1 MHLGNSIICPVTG
14 IPMLAIMGITA
25 YYAFK
30 KANLKKENIPLTIVL
45 TTLVFALQMI
55 NFSIPQ
61 TGSSGHIIG
70 TTLLAALLGP
80 SIAFLAMALI
90 ILTQAIFFADG
101 GILAL
106 GCNIFNMAFLP
117 CFIIYPLL
125 FKPLNNS
132 NKPILACIL
141 SSVLALQLGS
151 LAVVT
156 EAFLSGTLSG
166 NIANFLSL
174 MQFIHLPIGLI
185 EGLFTAVVVI
195 MMKNERFIQN
205 SIYLF
210 GVLSIILAGFI
221 SKYASNKPDGLEWS
235 LLNISDSITLQTQG
249 FIYNLSEAIQNKTAI
264 LLNQNSLI
272 ANISGILLI
281 AGIIYLIGKIIT
293 IKTTENNG

>member
-14 IPMLAIMGITA
+14 IPMLAIMGITT

-30 KANLKKENIPLTIVL
+30 NANLKKENIPLTIVL

-55 NFSIPQ
+55 NFAIPT

-80 SIAFLAMALI
+80 NIAFLAMSLI
-90 ILTQAIFFADG
+90 VMTQGVFFADG

-117 CFIIYPLL
+117 CFVIYPLL
-125 FKPLNNS
+125 FKPLNNN
-132 NKPILACIL
+132 NKPVLACIL
-141 SSVLALQLGS
+141 SSIVALQLGS
-151 LAVVT
+151 FAVVL

-174 MQFIHLPIGLI
+174 MQFIHLPIGII
-185 EGLFTAVVVI
+185 EGLFTSVVVI
-195 MMKNERFIQN
+195 MMKNEKFVRN
-205 SIYLF
+205 SLYFF
-210 GVLSIILAGFI
+210 GILSIILGGFI
-221 SKYASNKPDGLEWS
+221 SKYASSKPDGLEWS

-249 FIYNLSEAIQNKTAI
+249 LIYNLSELIQSKTAVF
-264 LLNQNSLI
+264 LNINSYV

-281 AGIIYLIGKIIT
+281 AGIIYFAGKIQ
-293 IKTTENNG
+293 TTKNNEQ